1 MTFWI
6 SFVVTPSTERKI
18 SITLPSFPFFRMCT
32 IEGGSKHLMSCRA
45 SYSRPFTSILN
56 PSIPHSDKS
65 SRMSP
70 LILFG
75 KNLKCSDAVVW
86 YVSQIEL
93 KNMTLNWN
101 NIIFVSWLKVGSRGS
116 WNADRISWSIM
127 SKVIFHFLPEI
138 HLKIS
143 VNFHKI
149 RILIFA
155 VSSKTNFINYTNFWK
170 RYPKNMT
177 TTNLKLSILLN
188 ELWLW
193 RSKRI
198 NKVLFLSIFCINKL
212 LRRYLI

>member
-1 MTFWI
+1 
-6 SFVVTPSTERKI
+6 
-18 SITLPSFPFFRMCT
+18 
-32 IEGGSKHLMSCRA
+32 MSCRA
-45 SYSRPFTSILN
+45 LYSRPFTSILN

-65 SRMSP
+65 SRMYP

-75 KNLKCSDAVVW
+75 KNLKCSDADVW

-93 KNMTLNWN
+93 KNVNLHLN
-101 NIIFVSWLKVGSRGS
+101 NIIFVSRLSIRSRGI

-127 SKVIFHFLPEI
+127 SKVIFHLPEI

-170 RYPKNMT
+170 RYPKIMT

>member
-18 SITLPSFPFFRMCT
+18 AITLSSFFFFRMYI
-32 IEGGSKHLMSCRA
+32 IEGGSKHLMSFRA
-45 SYSRPFTSILN
+45 SYSRLFTSILN

-65 SRMSP
+65 SRMCP

-75 KNLKCSDAVVW
+75 KNLKCSDADVS

-93 KNMTLNWN
+93 KNVNLHWN
-101 NIIFVSWLKVGSRGS
+101 NIIFVSWLSIRSRGI
-116 WNADRISWSIM
+116 WNADRISSSIM
-127 SKVIFHFLPEI
+127 SKVIFHLPEI

-170 RYPKNMT
+170 RYQKNMT
-177 TTNLKLSILLN
+177 ITNLKLSILLN